1 MIYNQLVIGV
11 LIPLLFLWPQLL
23 GAFSFFG
30 PGWVAAN
37 DANGEISEWMR
48 DLKSAEKTWL
58 ENGRRQENHDHYP
71 LVN

>member
-11 LIPLLFLWPQLL
+11 LIPLLLRATTARGHDKFWPRLS
-23 GAFSFFG
+23 GCEG
-30 PGWVAAN
+30 
-37 DANGEISEWMR
+37 R
-48 DLKSAEKTWL
+48 DLRVDAPLSAEKTLL